1 MSFTLSQEQSYMR
14 YLEKARQLRDVV
26 ATPRVAFAGERGAYA
41 EVAAKQFFDDTAA
54 IIPHA
59 SFEDVFKSITG
70 GGADYGVLPIENS
83 STGAIAA
90 VYDLFARYRAVIV
103 GETAVAVRHCLL
115 ALPGASL
122 STIRHVYSHEQGF
135 YQSQEFLSAHPDWQC
150 VPYHNTAVAAHMVA
164 DSGNLSFAA
173 IAGKQAAELYGL
185 EILAENINSSNVNTT
200 RFVIISP
207 VPEIR
212 PGANKI
218 SIAFTLP
225 HTRGALYHLLGIFA
239 EQGLN
244 LCKIESRPLPG
255 VPWEYRF
262 YLDFLTDPADAQNE
276 KKAAEKLE
284 DDSATMDLIRLVIA
298 KTGSFDYLGYYP
310 SGTNPPAARE

>member
-1 MSFTLSQEQSYMR
+1 MEFTMSFSHEQEHSFLR
-14 YLEKARQLRDVV
+14 YLETARKIRDVV
-26 ATPRVAFAGERGAYA
+26 NHPRVAFAGKRGAYA
-41 EVAAKQFFDDTAA
+41 EVAAKQFFGDTAS

-103 GETAVAVRHCLL
+103 GETAVAIRHCLM
-115 ALPGASL
+115 ALPDASL
-122 STIRHVYSHEQGF
+122 DTIKNVYSHEQGF
-135 YQSQEFLSAHPDWQC
+135 YQSREYLSAHPGWQC

-164 DSGNLSFAA
+164 KSGDLSFAA
-173 IAGKQAAELYGL
+173 IAGRQAAELYGL
-185 EILAENINSSNVNTT
+185 NILAENINSSDVNTT

-207 VPEIR
+207 MPEIR

-225 HTRGALYHLLGIFA
+225 HTRGVLYRLLGIFA

-244 LCKIESRPLPG
+244 LCKIESRPLPDA
-255 VPWEYRF
+255 PWEYRF
-262 YLDFLTDPADAQNE
+262 YLDFLTDPSDAYDAENE
-276 KKAAEKLE
+276 TAESEE
-284 DDSATMDLIRLVIA
+284 DVIAYMDLLRRVIA
-298 KTGSFDYLGYYP
+298 ETGSFDYLGYYP
-310 SGTNPPAARE
+310 SGT

>member
-1 MSFTLSQEQSYMR
+1 MSFTLAQQQSLMR
-14 YLEKARQLRDVV
+14 FMETSRLKRDVI
-26 ATPRVAFAGERGAYA
+26 TKPRVAFAGERGAYA
-41 EVAAKQFFDDTAA
+41 EAAAIQFFEDDAS

-103 GETAVAVRHCLL
+103 GETAVAVRHCLM
-115 ALPGASL
+115 ALPGASID
-122 STIRHVYSHEQGF
+122 TIKNVYSHEQGF
-135 YQSQEFLSAHPDWQC
+135 YQSRDFLSDHPDWQC

-164 DSGNLSFAA
+164 ESGDISFAA
-173 IAGKQAAELYGL
+173 IAGKRAAELYGL
-185 EILAENINSSNVNTT
+185 DILAEDINSSNVNTT
-200 RFVIISP
+200 RFVVISP
-207 VPEIR
+207 MPEIR

-225 HTRGALYHLLGIFA
+225 HTRGSLYRLLGIFD

-244 LCKIESRPLPG
+244 LCKIESRPLPDA
-255 VPWEYRF
+255 PWEYRF
-262 YLDFLTDPADAQNE
+262 YLDFLTDPADAYHAENE
-276 KKAAEKLE
+276 TSESEEDAA
-284 DDSATMDLIRLVIA
+284 AYIDLLRQIIA
-298 KTGSFDYLGYYP
+298 GTGSFDYLGYYP
-310 SGTNPPAARE
+310 AGTK